1 MKKFLLGTVGLV
13 ALGMAAPAVA
23 ADMAVKAAP
32 PVPYIAP
39 MYNWSGFY
47 IGINGGWGSSRN
59 RYEWS
64 GPAGVTALGYSADA
78 TGGTVGGQ
86 IGYNWQAGSWVFG
99 LEAQGNWADLSKS
112 YYGPVGTWSVGTKVD
127 AIGLFTGRIGYAANN
142 ALFYVK
148 GGAAVVN
155 NDAWAAWNNVNFATA
170 SNTRWGGTVGVG
182 LEYGFTPNWSFGVEY
197 MHAWLGN
204 NDYAWAFPTA
214 TLNRWNNLHVS
225 QDLDL
230 VTLRLNY
237 KFGGYGSPV
246 VAKY

>member
-13 ALGMAAPAVA
+13 TLGMAAPAVA
-23 ADMAVKAAP
+23 ADMAVQAA

-59 RYEWS
+59 RYEWT
-64 GPAGVTALGYSADA
+64 GPGVLALAYGADS
-78 TGGTVGGQ
+78 TGGTIGGQ
-86 IGYNWQAGSWVFG
+86 VGYNWQAGSWVFG
-99 LEAQGNWADLSKS
+99 LEAQYNWADLNKA
-112 YYGPVGTWSVGTKVD
+112 YYGPAGTWSVGSKVD
-127 AIGLFTGRIGYAANN
+127 ALGFFTGRIGYAANN

-148 GGAAVVN
+148 GGAAVAN
-155 NDAWAAWNNVNFATA
+155 NDQWAAWNGVNFATA

-182 LEYGFTPNWSFGVEY
+182 LEYGFSPNWSFGVEY

-204 NDYAWAFPTA
+204 NDYQWVNANLA
-214 TLNRWNNLHVS
+214 WNNLHVS
-225 QDLDL
+225 QDIDV

-237 KFGGYGSPV
+237 RFGGVGKNPV
-246 VAKY
+246 VARY